1 MKCVSCLATTSADF
15 RHLDN
20 INKQQQQEQREE
32 QQTQEQQIVNYFP
45 FACHN
50 NAVKTMK
57 IELKNCHII
66 ARSDALILLTSVVL
80 QQTDARVAFAL
91 KLQILLCAT

>member
-20 INKQQQQEQREE
+20 INKQQQQQQQGE
-32 QQTQEQQIVNYFP
+32 QQTQEQQIVKYFP

-66 ARSDALILLTSVVL
+66 ARSNALILSSSVVL

>member
-20 INKQQQQEQREE
+20 INKQQQQ
-32 QQTQEQQIVNYFP
+32 QTQEQQIVKYFP

-66 ARSDALILLTSVVL
+66 ARSDALILSPSVVL

>member
-20 INKQQQQEQREE
+20 INKQQQQRGE
-32 QQTQEQQIVNYFP
+32 QQTQEQQIVKYFP

-66 ARSDALILLTSVVL
+66 ARSDALILSHTVVL

-91 KLQILLCAT
+91 KLQIPLCAT